1 MFLTLPMITREVS
14 TIVLGVLILLFGL
27 FNIVIGWGEA
37 PIQLTVQIGSG
48 ALDKENNE
56 VPRQNVYLDAAP
68 PVVVNGNQADRF
80 DPGWAA

>member
-1 MFLTLPMITREVS
+1 MAALRKPLILIYWFPMILSRSGRGLMYMFLTLPMITREVS

-48 ALDKENNE
+48 A
-56 VPRQNVYLDAAP
+56 
-68 PVVVNGNQADRF
+68 
-80 DPGWAA
+80 